1 MLNIHK
7 FPVKAIRLSKK
18 HNNLMVSCGDDADLY
33 LKLWN
38 VSSSNSEPVNQV

>member
-7 FPVKAIRLSKK
+7 IPVKAIRFSKK
-18 HNNLMVSCGDDADLY
+18 HNNLMVSCGDEADLY

-38 VSSSNSEPVNQV
+38 VSTSSNEPVNQV